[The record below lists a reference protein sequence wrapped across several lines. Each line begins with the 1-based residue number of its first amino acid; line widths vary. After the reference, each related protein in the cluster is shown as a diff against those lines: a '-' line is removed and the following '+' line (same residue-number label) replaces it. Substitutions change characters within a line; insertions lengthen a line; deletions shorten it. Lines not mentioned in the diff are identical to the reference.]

1 MLDNKYSDIL
11 NEYMEKEYFE
21 SAVLRVF
28 TAEDTVFSIA
38 VGAAREDSIFDVA
51 SLTKLATSTQIVHL
65 IKMGRLAVYDS
76 IMEYLPELNESEF
89 LRNRLSKV
97 TLFNL
102 LTHTSVIP
110 KWYPLYTLEGSFAQ
124 RLEIALK
131 RLDIATGVTYG
142 DINFML
148 LGKIIEHC
156 YGLPLDKCLEQDLVL
171 PYKLGNMCYCPKL
184 SDKIVP
190 SSFNNAREENMCQQ
204 MGLSFDGFR
213 DDEIIQGT
221 PNDGNAH
228 YYFGGVAGHAGIFA
242 DGEAYQRLCQ
252 MYMSTHCPFMLSAL
266 QDKGMGRGFGF
277 DYANIFP
284 NGCGHTGFTGTAIWI
299 SKDRKLG
306 SVLFT
311 NRLFN
316 RVPATTE
323 QINDM
328 RKHIFFEINDDLSV
342 SD

>member
-110 KWYPLYTLEGSFAQ
+110 K
-124 RLEIALK
+124 
-131 RLDIATGVTYG
+131 
-142 DINFML
+142 
-148 LGKIIEHC
+148 
-156 YGLPLDKCLEQDLVL
+156 
-171 PYKLGNMCYCPKL
+171 
-184 SDKIVP
+184 
-190 SSFNNAREENMCQQ
+190 
-204 MGLSFDGFR
+204 
-213 DDEIIQGT
+213 
-221 PNDGNAH
+221 
-228 YYFGGVAGHAGIFA
+228 
-242 DGEAYQRLCQ
+242 
-252 MYMSTHCPFMLSAL
+252 
-266 QDKGMGRGFGF
+266 
-277 DYANIFP
+277 
-284 NGCGHTGFTGTAIWI
+284 
-299 SKDRKLG
+299 
-306 SVLFT
+306 
-311 NRLFN
+311 
-316 RVPATTE
+316 
-323 QINDM
+323 
-328 RKHIFFEINDDLSV
+328 
-342 SD
+342 